1 MLYFSPAKMIA
12 ITLACIAALIYA
24 IPNFFDKDTVAGWPD
39 WVPKKQL
46 QLGLDLRGGA
56 HMLLSMDTTELR
68 TNMLDNLR
76 EDVRARLR
84 EAKIGTVG
92 TGLTKD
98 GVRVRIG
105 RASDMP
111 AALKAL
117 GTLSQPL
124 SNNFLTTSN
133 ARNLTV
139 TQQGEQSIELKLT
152 EEGLRARVTDAM
164 GGAIETVRRRIDAVG
179 TTEPT
184 IARQGESRI
193 LIQVPGI
200 DDTAQLKRL
209 LGRTAKLSF
218 HAVHPTQGFSST
230 PQPRRGGYVSYP
242 ADETSDRAGTYY
254 YLKRVPVVGGADL
267 VQANPGFD
275 SRTQEPIITF
285 RFNQI
290 GARKFGRFT
299 AENVNRPFA
308 IVLDN
313 KVLSAPNINEP
324 ILGGS
329 GQISGGFTPEN
340 QHHSRVCLRS
350 LRGRSG
356 NPGEQRVGRAPP
368 SRQGQL
374 LAQVTLRRG
383 GRLHSG
389 QLPRRQQPWATHR
402 AADRVAHMFHA
413 SSYGTPIVAGYPTS
427 GQSHCR
433 SSHDHRISHFGERTI
448 DLEHRLDDRTQVS
461 NRDIFGQQRTE
472 HARDV
477 GGRESF
483 HQVDHGEGKRLR
495 EPANIHWRWV
505 TVRNDGACRL
515 CNPAIS
521 KTACSSA
528 SQRGNPIAAN
538 TSACARG
545 TMLIARPW

>member
-12 ITLACIAALIYA
+12 ITLACIAALVFA
-24 IPNFFDKDTVAGWPD
+24 SPNFFDKATVASWPD
-39 WVPKKQL
+39 WLRMRQV

-56 HMLLSMDTTELR
+56 HMLLTMDTKELR

-76 EDVRARLR
+76 EDVRASLR
-84 EAKIGTVG
+84 DAKIGTVG
-92 TGLTKD
+92 TGLTAR

-124 SNNFLTTSN
+124 SNSLLTGSN

-139 TQQGEQSIELKLT
+139 AQQGDQSIELTLT
-152 EEGLRARVTDAM
+152 EEGLKARVTDAM
-164 GGAIETVRRRIDAVG
+164 GGAIETVRRRVDAVG

-193 LIQVPGI
+193 LVQVPGI
-200 DDTAQLKRL
+200 EDTAQLKRL
-209 LGRTAKLSF
+209 LGTTAKLSF
-218 HAVHPTQGFSST
+218 HSVHPTQGNSPR
-230 PQPRRGGYVSYP
+230 PQPRRGGYMSFE
-242 ADETSDRAGTYY
+242 ADPTSDRAGTYY

-290 GARKFGRFT
+290 GARKFGKFT

-329 GQISGGFTPEN
+329 GQISGGFTPETAN
-340 QHHSRVCLRS
+340 NLAIQLKSGALPAKLTIEEERTVGPSLGADSIASGRLAGIVGVIATIVLTIIVYGTFGIFAVMGLFVNGLMIVAIMSMIGSVLTLPGIAGLILTIGMAVDANVLIYERIREELRNGKS
-350 LRGRSG
+350 AINAIDAGF
-356 NPGEQRVGRAPP
+356 GRAMVTIFD
-368 SRQGQL
+368 SQL
-374 LAQVTLRRG
+374 TTFAAAVIMFWLGSGPIRGFAVTLSIGIFTSIFTAVTVVRM
-383 GRLHSG
+383 L
-389 QLPRRQQPWATHR
+389 
-402 AADRVAHMFHA
+402 VALW
-413 SSYGTPIVAGYPTS
+413 V
-427 GQSHCR
+427 R
-433 SSHDHRISHFGERTI
+433 SSR
-448 DLEHRLDDRTQVS
+448 
-461 NRDIFGQQRTE
+461 NK
-472 HARDV
+472 
-477 GGRESF
+477 GR
-483 HQVDHGEGKRLR
+483 
-495 EPANIHWRWV
+495 
-505 TVRNDGACRL
+505 GAEV
-515 CNPAIS
+515 
-521 KTACSSA
+521 
-528 SQRGNPIAAN
+528 PI
-538 TSACARG
+538 
-545 TMLIARPW
+545 